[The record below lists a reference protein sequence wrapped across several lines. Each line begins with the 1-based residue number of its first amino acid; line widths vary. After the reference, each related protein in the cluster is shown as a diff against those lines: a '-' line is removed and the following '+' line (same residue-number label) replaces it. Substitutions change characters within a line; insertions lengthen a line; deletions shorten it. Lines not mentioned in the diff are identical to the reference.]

1 MTALTILDAVQECSG
16 LVVLVELPG
25 GERRWV
31 RPPELGLSR
40 EQAEQMI
47 EDAGVTVAGRMGS

>member
-1 MTALTILDAVQECSG
+1 MAAPTTILEAVQECSG

-25 GERRWV
+25 GGRRWI

-40 EQAEQMI
+40 EQAEQLI
-47 EDAGVTVAGRMGS
+47 EDAGVAVTGR